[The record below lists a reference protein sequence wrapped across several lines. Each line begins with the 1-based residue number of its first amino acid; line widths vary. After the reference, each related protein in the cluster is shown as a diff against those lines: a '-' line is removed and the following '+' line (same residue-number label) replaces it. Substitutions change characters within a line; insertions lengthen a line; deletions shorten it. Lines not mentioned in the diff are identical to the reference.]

1 VQQKLGEHCADRYLP
16 GNCPLLMSLPPPG
29 TNKLQVL
36 RAVEDGWQA
45 FCRAPWPFLL
55 FQVLVTVI
63 LVPFGVL
70 ALVGLVQLIDLLKFN
85 SGALAALHP
94 VAAGIAVVVGVIGY
108 VIVGLWGVVG
118 ITRCAWMSLNG
129 QRPSFRDFTR
139 WDGAAS
145 GRLFGSV
152 ILLAIALAV
161 VGVLAALIHTGL
173 NALNT
178 ILTVIPVIVFGIFY
192 IWFLISQKF
201 LLQLSLFGVKRPMQ
215 TIQAGVSGVNPSWWV
230 VLWLAIVESV
240 LHAVAALFSY
250 GGLFVIFPVV
260 ICISTAAYRQL
271 FGSQDHTGILN
282 NG

>member
-1 VQQKLGEHCADRYLP
+1 
-16 GNCPLLMSLPPPG
+16 MSLPTPG

-55 FQVLVTVI
+55 FQVLVTLI
-63 LVPFGVL
+63 LVPFGAL
-70 ALVGLVQLIDLLKFN
+70 LVGGLLRLNGSEPAF
-85 SGALAALHP
+85 LHP
-94 VAAGIAVVVGVIGY
+94 VAAGIAVVVGAIGY
-108 VIVGLWGVVG
+108 VVVGLWGVVG
-118 ITRCAWMSLNG
+118 ITRSAWMSLDG
-129 QRPSFRDFTR
+129 QRPSFRNFTR

-145 GRLFGSV
+145 GRLLGSA
-152 ILLAIALAV
+152 ILLAILIGIVGAV
-161 VGVLAALIHTGL
+161 AALIGTGL

-178 ILTVIPVIVFGIFY
+178 ALTVIPVIVFGVFY
-192 IWFLISQKF
+192 IWLLVSQKF
-201 LLQLSLFGVKRPMQ
+201 LLQLSLFGVKRPVD

-240 LHAVAALFSY
+240 IHAVAALFSY

-271 FGSQDHTGILN
+271 FGSQDHTGILSN
-282 NG
+282 S

>member
-1 VQQKLGEHCADRYLP
+1 MQQKLGEHCSNGYLP
-16 GNCPLLMSLPPPG
+16 GNCLVLMSLPTPG

-55 FQVLVTVI
+55 FQVLVTLI
-63 LVPFGVL
+63 LVPFG
-70 ALVGLVQLIDLLKFN
+70 ALLLGGLLRLN
-85 SGALAALHP
+85 SSELPFLHP
-94 VAAGIAVVVGVIGY
+94 VAAGIAVVVGAIGY

-118 ITRCAWMSLNG
+118 ITRCAWMSLDG
-129 QRPSFRDFTR
+129 QRPSFRNFTR
-139 WDGAAS
+139 WDRAAS
-145 GRLFGSV
+145 GRLLGSA
-152 ILLAIALAV
+152 ILLAIVLGV
-161 VGVLAALIHTGL
+161 VGLVAALIGTGL

-178 ILTVIPVIVFGIFY
+178 TLTVIPVIVFGIFY

-201 LLQLSLFGVKRPMQ
+201 LLQLSLFGVKRPVE

-230 VLWLAIVESV
+230 VLWLGIVESV
-240 LHAVAALFSY
+240 IHAVAALFSY
-250 GGLFVIFPVV
+250 GGLFVVFPVV

-271 FGSQDHTGILN
+271 FGSQDHTGILS

>member
-1 VQQKLGEHCADRYLP
+1 
-16 GNCPLLMSLPPPG
+16 MSLPTPG

-63 LVPFGVL
+63 LVPFGALLL
-70 ALVGLVQLIDLLKFN
+70 AGLLRLN
-85 SGALAALHP
+85 SGELPLLHP
-94 VAAGIAVVVGVIGY
+94 VAAGIVVVVGAIGY

-145 GRLFGSV
+145 GRLLGSV
-152 ILLAIALAV
+152 ILLAIVLAV
-161 VGVLAALIHTGL
+161 VGVVAALIGTGL

-178 ILTVIPVIVFGIFY
+178 ALTVIPVIVFGIFY

-201 LLQLSLFGVKRPMQ
+201 LLQLSLFGVKRPVE

-240 LHAVAALFSY
+240 IHAVAALFSY
-250 GGLFVIFPVV
+250 GGLFVVFPVV

-271 FGSQDHTGILN
+271 FGSQDHTGILS

>member
-1 VQQKLGEHCADRYLP
+1 VQQKLGEHCGDRYLP
-16 GNCPLLMSLPPPG
+16 GNCPLPMSLPTPG

-63 LVPFGVL
+63 LVPFGALLL
-70 ALVGLVQLIDLLKFN
+70 AGLLRLN
-85 SGALAALHP
+85 SSELPLLHP
-94 VAAGIAVVVGVIGY
+94 VAAGIAVVVGAIGY

-118 ITRCAWMSLNG
+118 ITRCAWMSLDG
-129 QRPSFRDFTR
+129 QRPSFRNFTR

-145 GRLFGSV
+145 GRLLASV
-152 ILLAIALAV
+152 ILLAVVLGV
-161 VGVLAALIHTGL
+161 VGVLAALIGAGLNGL
-173 NALNT
+173 NAA
-178 ILTVIPVIVFGIFY
+178 LTVIPVIVFGIFY

-201 LLQLSLFGVKRPMQ
+201 LLQLSLFGVKRPVE
-215 TIQAGVSGVNPSWWV
+215 TIQAGASGVNPSWWV

-240 LHAVAALFSY
+240 IHAVAALFSY
-250 GGLFVIFPVV
+250 GGLFVVFPVV

-271 FGSQDHTGILN
+271 FGSQDHTGILSN
-282 NG
+282 C

>member
-1 VQQKLGEHCADRYLP
+1 VQQKLGERCCDRYLP
-16 GNCPLLMSLPPPG
+16 SNCSVAMTLPTPG

-55 FQVLVTVI
+55 FQVLVAVI
-63 LVPFGVL
+63 MLPFA
-70 ALVGLVQLIDLLKFN
+70 ALMVGGLVRLN
-85 SGALAALHP
+85 SPEPVFLHP
-94 VAAGIAVVVGVIGY
+94 VAAGIGLVIGVVGY
-108 VIVGLWGVVG
+108 VIVGLWGAVG
-118 ITRCAWMSLNG
+118 ITRAAWMSLDG
-129 QRPSFRDFTR
+129 QKPSFRNFTR
-139 WDGAAS
+139 WDRAAS
-145 GRLFGSV
+145 GRLLSSA
-152 ILLAIALAV
+152 ILLAIVLGV
-161 VGVLAALIHTGL
+161 VGVIAMLIGTGL
-173 NALNT
+173 NKLNAV
-178 ILTVIPVIVFGIFY
+178 LTVIPVIVFGIFY

-201 LLQLSLFGVKRPMQ
+201 LLQLSLFGVRRPLD

-240 LHAVAALFSY
+240 IHAVAALFSY

-271 FGSQDHTGILN
+271 FGSQDHTGILS

>member
-1 VQQKLGEHCADRYLP
+1 
-16 GNCPLLMSLPPPG
+16 MSLPTPG

-55 FQVLVTVI
+55 FQVLVLLI
-63 LVPFGVL
+63 MAPFA
-70 ALVGLVQLIDLLKFN
+70 ALMVGGLVRLN
-85 SGALAALHP
+85 SPEPAFLHP
-94 VAAGIAVVVGVIGY
+94 VAAGVGLVVGVVGY
-108 VIVGLWGVVG
+108 VIVGLWGAVG
-118 ITRCAWMSLNG
+118 ITRSAWMSLDG
-129 QRPSFRDFTR
+129 QKPSFRNFTR

-145 GRLFGSV
+145 RRLLGSA
-152 ILLAIALAV
+152 ILLAIVIGV
-161 VGVLAALIHTGL
+161 VGVIATLIGTGL
-173 NALNT
+173 NQVNAALT
-178 ILTVIPVIVFGIFY
+178 AIPVILFGIFY

-201 LLQLSLFGVKRPMQ
+201 LLQLSLFGVKRPVE

-240 LHAVAALFSY
+240 IHAVAALFSY

-271 FGSQDHTGILN
+271 FGSQDHTGILS